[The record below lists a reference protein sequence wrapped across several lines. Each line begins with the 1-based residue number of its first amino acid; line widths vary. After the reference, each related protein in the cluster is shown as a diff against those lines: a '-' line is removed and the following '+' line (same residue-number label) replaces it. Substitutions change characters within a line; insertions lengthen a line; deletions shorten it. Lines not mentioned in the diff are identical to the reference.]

1 VTRFLDTNILVYAHQ
16 AHPKGAQAQAVL
28 VEGGLISV
36 QVLNEFTNVLRKK
49 LRRSW
54 TDIEAA
60 LVDVACILPAPR
72 PLTAETHAYAVGISR
87 DLGYSFY
94 DSLILASAIESG
106 CDTVLTEDMQDGHVI
121 GPVTIRNP
129 FS

>member
-1 VTRFLDTNILVYAHQ
+1 MTRFIDTNILVYAQ
-16 AHPKGAQAQAVL
+16 QTHPNSARAQTVL
-28 VEGGLISV
+28 AEGGLISV

-49 LRRSW
+49 YRRSW
-54 TDIEAA
+54 PDIEAA
-60 LVDVACILPAPR
+60 LQDIADVLPAPR

-106 CDTVLTEDMQDGHVI
+106 CDTLLTEDMQDGQVV
-121 GPVTIRNP
+121 GRVTIRNP